1 MPKRDRGPEEDTL
14 ARAYDGRLVRR
25 LWAFTRPH
33 WRLVAVS
40 LALFPLA
47 AAVELAQ
54 PYLVKVAVDD
64 FILVGDWRGLGAIA
78 GLYLAS
84 LGGLYGLRAVQSYVM
99 QLSGQ
104 RVMHDLRQALFAH
117 LQRLDARFFDHH
129 PVGRLMTRVLGD
141 VEAVNEL
148 FVSGVVVVIGDV
160 VTLAGVVAV
169 MLWMNWRLAL
179 VTFAVVPVLAVVAVY
194 FRLRARAAY
203 RRVRSRLAE
212 LTGFIQ
218 EAIQGMSVIQI
229 FARERAEAV
238 AFAQLNG
245 ALRAAQFRSTLFEA
259 TLYAAVE
266 AIGSAAVA
274 LLLWYGAGPVLTG
287 TLTFGALVAFLEYTH
302 RFFLPIRDLGA
313 KYTVMQAA
321 MVSSERIFD
330 LLDTVPVIVGGARQG
345 GVETPGPAVE
355 FRNVWFAYADE
366 QWVLRDCS
374 FTVGRG
380 ETAALVGATGEGKST
395 IVRLLT
401 RAYDPARGQIL
412 VDGVDV
418 REWELGALRR
428 HVGLVPQD
436 VFLFAGS
443 VRENLTLGVDGA
455 AADEVVAGALALANA
470 ERLVQTLPRGL
481 DEELYERGANLS
493 QGQRQLL
500 AIARA
505 LIYNPPVL
513 ALDEATSSIDVE
525 SEALIRSG
533 LERLLQGRTSVI
545 IAHRLSTIQ
554 GADRIL
560 VLHKGR
566 IREAG
571 RHAELLARGGIY
583 ARLYELQFG
592 STRS

>member
-1 MPKRDRGPEEDTL
+1 MPRREGSEEEATGG
-14 ARAYDGRLVRR
+14 AYDARLMRR

-33 WRLVAVS
+33 RRLVAVS
-40 LALFPLA
+40 LALFPA
-47 AAVELAQ
+47 AAVVELAQ
-54 PYLVKVAVDD
+54 PYLIKVAVDD
-64 FILVGDWRGLGAIA
+64 VILARAGHGLHVIA
-78 GLYLAS
+78 LLYLAS
-84 LGGLYGLRAVQSYVM
+84 LGALYGLRAVQSYVM
-99 QLSGQ
+99 QLTGQ
-104 RVMHDLRQALFAH
+104 RVMHDIRRALFAH
-117 LQRLDARFFDHH
+117 LQRLDARFFERQ

-148 FVSGVVVVIGDV
+148 FVSGVVVVVGDV

-179 VTFAVVPVLAVVAVY
+179 VMFAVVPVLAAVAVY

-212 LTGFIQ
+212 LTGFLQ

-229 FARERAEAV
+229 FARERAEAA
-238 AFAQLNG
+238 AFGRLNG
-245 ALRAAQFRSTLFEA
+245 AVRAAQFRSTLFEA
-259 TLYAAVE
+259 TLYASVE

-274 LLLWYGAGPVLTG
+274 LLLWYAGGPVLTG

-330 LLDTVPVIVGGARQG
+330 LLDTAPAIVGGTRRAG
-345 GVETPGPAVE
+345 GGGRVPAIE
-355 FRNVWFAYADE
+355 FRNVWFAYEGA

-380 ETAALVGATGEGKST
+380 ETVALVGATGEGKT
-395 IVRLLT
+395 TVVRLLT
-401 RAYDPARGQIL
+401 RAWDPARGHIL

-418 REWELGALRR
+418 REWDLGALRR

-436 VFLFAGS
+436 AFLFAGT
-443 VRENLTLGVDGA
+443 VRDNLTVGVDGVE
-455 AADEVVAGALALANA
+455 ADETVARALALANA
-470 ERLVQTLPRGL
+470 ERVVRALPHGL
-481 DEELYERGANLS
+481 GEEIRERGANLS
-493 QGQRQLL
+493 QGERQLL

-505 LIYNPPVL
+505 LIYNPSVL

-525 SEALIRSG
+525 TEALIRSG

-545 IAHRLSTIQ
+545 IAHRLATIQ
-554 GADRIL
+554 SANRIL

-571 RHAELLARGGIY
+571 RHSDLLALGGIY
-583 ARLYELQFG
+583 ARLHELQFG
-592 STRS
+592 PSRP